1 MVSLKNKVIIL
12 CVVIIVL
19 LIIAYIIY
27 RNLKVIIK
35 NEEFSRILKCCIA
48 SLGNE
53 FKSKLVVS
61 NENPFNSIL
70 AEYLT
75 YNTPNSFTK
84 LSKLLYEKVRREK
97 FTPLTKPGLIM
108 KHFIYL
114 IITEQTKIAYKN
126 GFYFDKS
133 IYDQLENLSPFVHY
147 YCVIAKI
154 NDLYFTDVCIGKIFH
169 NFESSLNSSFDN
181 FMTKVTKDN
190 YCDTN
195 LLIMPK
201 KVINLYLSFDH
212 DYSFDLSN
220 YNHLKIALFDGRA
233 YSVCALVVRN
243 GSNSNYRVKG
253 GNILTNKDSSKLK
266 TKFKIKDKSF
276 LSVSVLMKSEL

>member
-1 MVSLKNKVIIL
+1 
-12 CVVIIVL
+12 
-19 LIIAYIIY
+19 
-27 RNLKVIIK
+27 
-35 NEEFSRILKCCIA
+35 F
-48 SLGNE
+48 
-53 FKSKLVVS
+53 
-61 NENPFNSIL
+61 
-70 AEYLT
+70 
-75 YNTPNSFTK
+75 
-84 LSKLLYEKVRREK
+84 
-97 FTPLTKPGLIM
+97 
-108 KHFIYL
+108 
-114 IITEQTKIAYKN
+114 
-126 GFYFDKS
+126 
-133 IYDQLENLSPFVHY
+133 DQLENLSPFVHY

-212 DYSFDLSN
+212 EYFFDLSN

>member
-1 MVSLKNKVIIL
+1 MASLKNKVIIL

-48 SLGNE
+48 SLGSE
-53 FKSKLVVS
+53 FKSKLVIS

-84 LSKLLYEKVRREK
+84 LSKMLYERVRREK

-114 IITEQTKIAYKN
+114 IITEQTK
-126 GFYFDKS
+126 
-133 IYDQLENLSPFVHY
+133 
-147 YCVIAKI
+147 
-154 NDLYFTDVCIGKIFH
+154 
-169 NFESSLNSSFDN
+169 
-181 FMTKVTKDN
+181 
-190 YCDTN
+190 
-195 LLIMPK
+195 
-201 KVINLYLSFDH
+201 
-212 DYSFDLSN
+212 
-220 YNHLKIALFDGRA
+220 
-233 YSVCALVVRN
+233 
-243 GSNSNYRVKG
+243 
-253 GNILTNKDSSKLK
+253 
-266 TKFKIKDKSF
+266 
-276 LSVSVLMKSEL
+276 